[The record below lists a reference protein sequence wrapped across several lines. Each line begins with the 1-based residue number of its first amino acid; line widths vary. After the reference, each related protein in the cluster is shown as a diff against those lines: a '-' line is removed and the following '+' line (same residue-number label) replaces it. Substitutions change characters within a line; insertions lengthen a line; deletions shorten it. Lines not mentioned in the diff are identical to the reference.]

1 MSAVAAAIALAA
13 AALLAI
19 AIAHRRRFEAEHGPS
34 HPGTAP
40 APKKRLPAFSTRR
53 KDDLRARQLAMAL
66 PMAAELLR
74 GGLTPESAVATIAG
88 SVGAPLGP
96 ELSRVADEVA
106 SAGRTLDEAFASLA
120 ERTGSP
126 DLALVSDAVSI
137 QKEGGGNL
145 ADVLESI
152 GKAIADKSE
161 AKGHLDAITSSARL
175 SAALVSATPPLL
187 LVLLSLGSPAYMA
200 DFWESGV
207 WPAVIAL
214 AAFLDLAGLAC
225 VRRLYRLDL
234 S

>member
-1 MSAVAAAIALAA
+1 MSAIAAAIAIAA
-13 AALLAI
+13 TALLAV
-19 AIAHRRRFEAEHGPS
+19 AFAHRRRFEAERRPRRPNATPKAPS
-34 HPGTAP
+34 PVLSA
-40 APKKRLPAFSTRR
+40 RR

-74 GGLTPESAVATIAG
+74 GGLTPESAVATIAD

-106 SAGRTLDEAFASLA
+106 SAGRTLDEALASLA

-145 ADVLESI
+145 AEVLESI

-161 AKGHLDAITSSARL
+161 ARGHLEAITSSARL
-175 SAALVSATPPLL
+175 SAALVAATPPLL
-187 LVLLSLGSPAYMA
+187 LGLLSLGSPAYMA
-200 DFWESGV
+200 DFWESSI
-207 WPAVIAL
+207 WPAVLAL
-214 AAFLDLAGLAC
+214 AAALDLVGLAC